1 MFEDIIKKL
10 RKNIDEI
17 DKINKGVLNS
27 PRTIKDNENF
37 LSILKKWNSAS
48 PKYPLNRSKDY
59 IKFLKYDNK
68 AGGGFFLVLDGYGLI
83 IDPGYNFLE
92 LFYENGFVPRD
103 IDGIFIS
110 HCHDDH
116 CIDLESIFSVI
127 FKINKE
133 NPCEKIKI
141 DLFVNSI
148 TYDKYSMMFEINREE
163 IINNLKI
170 VISNS
175 KIQFKNKK
183 TEKIIEFNFLNTHH
197 KETPWCSEKNHGVG
211 LIIEYNGRRIFYSGD
226 SEYHDDYIPLDL
238 EFCEILL
245 LNIGKIGEIDPRNTK
260 NHLGLS
266 GVIKIIEHMARV
278 IENQSKLTI
287 IISEMGFEFINDR
300 LQLIEALR
308 NYIENEVR
316 PEFDIKILYS
326 EPGTIISIDNSNI
339 ITRLSLKFNDLDDY
353 TRIKKEILDGINVLI
368 NCDPIENKIYDLNPN
383 KYLDFGIKP
392 GMNKRL
398 QKHQVFLPTH
408 QSFFNDNGDVGYK
421 LEKVIYSIEER
432 INDIDAIKYG
442 FDTKKE
448 LIDELRKKYKLRKGE
463 YITLFEYES
472 IEKN

>member
-1 MFEDIIKKL
+1 MLDDIIKKFGGNINEVEK
-10 RKNIDEI
+10 KNND
-17 DKINKGVLNS
+17 VLNS
-27 PRTIKDNENF
+27 SRTIKDNSNF

-48 PKYPLNRSKDY
+48 PKYPLNRSKEY
-59 IKFLKYDNK
+59 VHFLKYDNK

-133 NPCEKIKI
+133 NPCKKKKL

-148 TYDKYSMMFEINREE
+148 TYDKYSMMFEIDREE
-163 IINNLKI
+163 IINNI
-170 VISNS
+170 RIFNSNS
-175 KIQFKNKK
+175 KIKFKNEN
-183 TEKIIEFNFLNTHH
+183 TEKTIKLNFLDTRH

-211 LIIEYNGRRIFYSGD
+211 LIVEYNGRRIFYSGD
-226 SEYHDDYIPLDL
+226 SEYHDDLIPSDL

-245 LNIGKIGEIDPRNTK
+245 LNIGKIGEIDPKKTK

-266 GVIKIIEHMARV
+266 GIIKIIEHMARV

-287 IISEMGFEFINDR
+287 IISEMGFEFIYDR
-300 LQLIEALR
+300 LELIEKLR
-308 NYIENEVR
+308 NYIKTKLE
-316 PEFDIKILYS
+316 PEFAIKILYS
-326 EPGTIISIDNSNI
+326 EPGTIISIDNSDI
-339 ITRLSLKFNDLDDY
+339 ITRLSLKLNDLDNFKR
-353 TRIKKEILDGINVLI
+353 TRMEILDSIKDLI
-368 NCDPIENKIYDLNPN
+368 NCNPIENKIYDLNPR

-392 GMNKRL
+392 NGNKRL
-398 QKHQVFLPTH
+398 QKHQVFLPIQPT
-408 QSFFNDNGDVGYK
+408 FFNDKGDVGFK
-421 LEKVIYSIEER
+421 LEKLIYTKEER
-432 INDIDAIKYG
+432 INHIDAIKYG
-442 FDTKKE
+442 FDTKEE
-448 LIDELRKKYKLRKGE
+448 LIHELRQKYKLRRGE